1 MGFSLK
7 SENFKTNRLKLIL
20 GLGVFVTVVSLSA
33 FSLRSLSKDKKF
45 AKAEKDLQTLKRAV
59 FSYWKGHRLKYP
71 IDVHRSLATH
81 DPEAIKGALTD
92 PWATDPKNA
101 TYGFI
106 KGSHPNI
113 GEYFILY
120 TQGPRKDTEPKLNAV
135 SQTIEYS
142 GSGIVVSNLPTKKV
156 N

>member
-1 MGFSLK
+1 
-7 SENFKTNRLKLIL
+7 L
-20 GLGVFVTVVSLSA
+20 GLGAFVTVASLSA
-33 FSLRSLSKDKKF
+33 FSLRALSGDKSF
-45 AKAEKDLQTLKRAV
+45 SKAEKDLQTLKGAV

-71 IDVHRSLATH
+71 KDVHRSLASNNSIVTQGVLS
-81 DPEAIKGALTD
+81 DPWNTD
-92 PWATDPKNA
+92 PQNA

-106 KGSHPNI
+106 KGTHPNI

-120 TQGPRKDTEPKLNAV
+120 TQGPKKDTKPKLNAA
-135 SQTIEYS
+135 SQTVDYS